1 MVNVYFINRGY
12 RTAKVA
18 LVSLFAIWIFDLVGG
33 WLVIRTFNRTGQSL
47 YLDSFRRAVLIMVSA
62 IALGLALERFM
73 PPIPPAVL
81 IEAGEKLV
89 DLLSRKKPE
98 DPCDPKLEKCIKPAS
113 ARWVDPGTW

>member
-1 MVNVYFINRGY
+1 MEGHF
-12 RTAKVA
+12 TA
-18 LVSLFAIWIFDLVGG
+18 ICGMPQR
-33 WLVIRTFNRTGQSL
+33 WL
-47 YLDSFRRAVLIMVSA
+47 SA

-89 DLLSRKKPE
+89 DLLSRKKPD